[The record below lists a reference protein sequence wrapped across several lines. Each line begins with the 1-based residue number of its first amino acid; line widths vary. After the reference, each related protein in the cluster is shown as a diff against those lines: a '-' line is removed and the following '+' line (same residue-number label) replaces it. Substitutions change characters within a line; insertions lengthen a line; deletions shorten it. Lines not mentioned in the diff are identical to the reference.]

1 MVMTILEA
9 RVDPS
14 KWEAIRQSYTTGGTK
29 LPPQMVQTFLLQSGS
44 DPTIWRIASVWK
56 SRSALEEYRESV
68 ATPGGVLFFRSV
80 GAEPTLSIFDV
91 AAHAAV
97 GSFSDTSI

>member
-14 KWEAIRQSYTTGGTK
+14 RWEAMRQSYTTGDTK
-29 LPPQMVQTFLLQSGS
+29 LPPQMVQTFLLQSVS
-44 DPTIWRIASVWK
+44 DPTIWRMASVWK

-68 ATPGGVLFFRSV
+68 ETPGGVLFFRHV
-80 GAEPTLSIFDV
+80 GAEPTLSILDV
-91 AAHAAV
+91 AAHATADP
-97 GSFSDTSI
+97 SSDSSV